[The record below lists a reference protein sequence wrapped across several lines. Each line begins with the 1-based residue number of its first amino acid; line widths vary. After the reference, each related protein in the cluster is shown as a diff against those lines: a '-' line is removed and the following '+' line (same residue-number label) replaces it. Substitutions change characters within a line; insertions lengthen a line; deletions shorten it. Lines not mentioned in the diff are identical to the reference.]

1 MNDFEGATIINV
13 NLGGDNT
20 NRAVLI
26 GLILGAIHG
35 SNSIPSKWK
44 MGLHNYQSIK
54 ELIQNTV
61 QFIRSSSAKI
71 TGLFESNN
79 LPDLR
84 NLVYQ
89 IPTPSKMMKGDEQL
103 FCEACSEGFCKITR
117 VVPLEFNP
125 STLFS

>member
-44 MGLHNYQSIK
+44 MGLHNYQSLN

-79 LPDLR
+79 QPDLR
-84 NLVYQ
+84 NLVFQ
-89 IPTPSKMMKGDEQL
+89 IPIPSKMMKGDEKL
-103 FCEACSEGFCKITR
+103 SCEACSEGFCPIKK
-117 VVPLEFNP
+117 VAPVEN
-125 STLFS
+125 